1 MMKHSALR
9 CSYAAGP
16 GDVSEAKSIHDL
28 TKLLSSGIIICSGHL
43 ATHEGVV
50 GIKVWEQRWKIS
62 TLMSTHPSSDTHT
75 HTHKWNMTGFCPK
88 HSSGR
93 DPSFNQHTQRS
104 MLSAKKQWRQEHQ
117 GGQHHLERR
126 KLHRKKRIIT

>member
-75 HTHKWNMTGFCPK
+75 HTQVEHDRILSQTFIREGPK
-88 HSSGR
+88 FQPTHTAKHVVSQEAVASGTSGW
-93 DPSFNQHTQRS
+93 PTSP
-104 MLSAKKQWRQEHQ
+104 
-117 GGQHHLERR
+117 
-126 KLHRKKRIIT
+126 